1 METQALATTNGTEVA
16 TIWNNP
22 GEIKKLFAPDLTNQE
37 FEFFM
42 GLSKVTGANPFKKE
56 IWAVKY
62 RNKKTGEFYPAQV
75 FHGRDFYRRKAQE
88 LPQYMGHINDA
99 VYENDSFTVKNGI
112 PEHSYTFKNRGR
124 LVGAYCLV
132 YVQGRKIPFYVFVN
146 LSEYS
151 KGQEVWADKPAT
163 MIKKVAEAQ
172 ALRGA
177 FQGVFAGTYDESED
191 WAATEQKDITPPQEG
206 PKKTNGKQL
215 EDRLKNAYQQITELQ
230 MELDYHQHHIDA
242 SVKKHLGVDV
252 LADCRDLQKLYDY
265 YQYLDSKVLTTDEL
279 NGMLETV
286 QDLLPEEVDNFVKAA
301 DSKDYA
307 TCNKLFE
314 KAQKN
319 QKEVGNDGKN

>member
-1 METQALATTNGTEVA
+1 METALAPVDSHEIA
-16 TIWNNP
+16 TIWTNP
-22 GEIKKLFAPDLTNQE
+22 EEIKKLFAPELTNQE
-37 FEFFM
+37 FAFFM
-42 GLSKVTGANPFKKE
+42 GLSKATGANPFKKE

-99 VYENDSFTVKNGI
+99 VYENDSFSVENGI
-112 PEHSYTFKNRGR
+112 PKHSYTFANRGR

-151 KGQEVWADKPAT
+151 KGQDVWADKPAT

-191 WAATEQKDITPPQEG
+191 WGGTTPQEE
-206 PKKTNGKQL
+206 PQQTNTNGKQL
-215 EDRLKNAYQQITELQ
+215 EDRLKNAYQQITALQ
-230 MELDYHQHHIDA
+230 MKLDYHQRHIDA

-252 LADCRDLQKLYDY
+252 LADCRDLRKLYEY
-265 YQYLDSKVLTTDEL
+265 YQHLDRKTPTTEEL
-279 NGMLETV
+279 EGMLETV
-286 QDLLPEEVDNFVKAA
+286 QALLPEEVENFVNAA
-301 DSKDYA
+301 DSKEYA
-307 TCNKLFE
+307 TCNKIFE
-314 KAQKN
+314 TAQN
-319 QKEVGNDGKN
+319 TQKEVGNDGKN